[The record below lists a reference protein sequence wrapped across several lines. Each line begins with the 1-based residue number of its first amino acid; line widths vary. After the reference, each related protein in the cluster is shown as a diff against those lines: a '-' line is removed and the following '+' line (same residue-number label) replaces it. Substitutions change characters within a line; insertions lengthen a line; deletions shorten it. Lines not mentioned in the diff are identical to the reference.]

1 MCVMKTQN
9 LIALVALG
17 IASAAQAREPASLE
31 TMPAALE
38 TRLALAAVPPALRA
52 EATVYLLDPRKGY
65 VLSKRGSNGVACL
78 VERTQWELND
88 FRDDLY
94 VPLCYDAAGVPTYLK
109 MIMDTAELRAQGL
122 SAAEVKAEIEKRWAN
137 KTYQVPGKPGL
148 SYMVAPIMRTVG
160 PPDMTV
166 HTMAM
171 PHLMFY
177 APFATNEDIGAQP
190 KLDDPASL
198 MHPFADKQG
207 IAEHTY
213 FIQLIGEAEKARIL
227 RDERPLIDALCQ
239 YREILCLENHH

>member
-1 MCVMKTQN
+1 MKTQN

-17 IASAAQAREPASLE
+17 IASAVQARDPAPLE
-31 TMPAALE
+31 RMPVELE

-52 EATVYLLDPRKGY
+52 DATVYLLDPQKGY
-65 VLSKRGSNGVACL
+65 VLSVRGTSGVACL

-88 FRDDLY
+88 FRDDLF

-109 MIMDTAELRAQGL
+109 MIMDTAELRAKGWT
-122 SAAEVKAEIEKRWAN
+122 AGAVKAEIEKRWAN
-137 KTYQVPGKPGL
+137 KTYQVPNRPGL
-148 SYMVAPIMRTVG
+148 SYMVAPIMRTLG

-177 APFATNEDIGAQP
+177 APFAINEDIGAKP
-190 KLDDPASL
+190 KWDDPASL
-198 MHPFADKQG
+198 MHPFVDKQG

-213 FIQLIGEAEKARIL
+213 FIQMIGEAEKARIL
-227 RDERPLIDALCQ
+227 REEKPLIDALCA
-239 YREILCLENHH
+239 YREVLCLEKHH